1 MQPFRWSN
9 WPIARQQQGSRLP
22 SRQRKWRGWQQ
33 ESPEGRSQPWPSL
46 INPPELK
53 LSGRE
58 PSCMLVGTVVC
69 VNASWHCCC
78 CYKVGDLSLQEGLEV
93 WGISSKQCTQHQ
105 TKCLVNL
112 WWCAK
117 KKSKQLLL
125 RKIYL
130 ETQVH
135 HIQGEIF
142 LDDTITQCQTPR
154 SKNVFNKSKYH
165 IIWSCIV
172 LNVVIQLFLN

>member
-112 WWCAK
+112 CWCAK
-117 KKSKQLLL
+117 KGQSNCCWGRFILRHKCITSK
-125 RKIYL
+125 
-130 ETQVH
+130 
-135 HIQGEIF
+135 G
-142 LDDTITQCQTPR
+142 
-154 SKNVFNKSKYH
+154 KYF
-165 IIWSCIV
+165 WMTLS
-172 LNVVIQLFLN
+172 LNVKHQGQRMFLTRVNTTLSDHVSY